1 MGAIVSDVEP
11 NSIAEELGIM
21 PGDEVLA
28 IDDIKPRDII
38 DYNFLTAGEELSL
51 HIKRTSGEE
60 EIIDIE
66 KDAEDG
72 LGIIFESAVFDRII
86 PCTNKCIFC
95 FVDQQPLGMR
105 DSLYVKDDDY
115 RLSYIQGTYI
125 TLTNLKPEHR
135 KRIEESRLGPLYV
148 SVHTTNPDLR
158 CKMLGNP
165 KAGDI
170 LKELKWLNKLD
181 IPVHAQIVLC
191 PGINDGKELE
201 RTLNDLKKLKSNIM
215 SVAIVPVG
223 LTKYRQDDLTPFT
236 QELAEEVIRQVEEF
250 NKGIGYSFA
259 VPSDELYLKAGLEIP
274 KDGFY
279 RGYGQLEDGVGTA
292 RMLLDDFKR
301 RKKQLPKSLPTP
313 LRLAIATG
321 QLACDILQ
329 PIIKD
334 LNKIENLNIELVPV
348 KSKFWGDKV
357 TVSGLITG
365 NDLIDAVKP
374 LPNKPDAL
382 IIPSVML
389 RKGFDRF
396 LDDIKLDEIR
406 EKLKLNI
413 HIIENYYS
421 TEELINIIV
430 LKRSL

>member
-1 MGAIVSDVEP
+1 M
-11 NSIAEELGIM
+11 
-21 PGDEVLA
+21 
-28 IDDIKPRDII
+28 
-38 DYNFLTAGEELSL
+38 
-51 HIKRTSGEE
+51 
-60 EIIDIE
+60 
-66 KDAEDG
+66 
-72 LGIIFESAVFDRII
+72 
-86 PCTNKCIFC
+86 
-95 FVDQQPLGMR
+95 
-105 DSLYVKDDDY
+105 
-115 RLSYIQGTYI
+115 
-125 TLTNLKPEHR
+125 
-135 KRIEESRLGPLYV
+135 
-148 SVHTTNPDLR
+148 
-158 CKMLGNP
+158 
-165 KAGDI
+165 
-170 LKELKWLNKLD
+170 
-181 IPVHAQIVLC
+181 
-191 PGINDGKELE
+191 
-201 RTLNDLKKLKSNIM
+201 
-215 SVAIVPVG
+215 
-223 LTKYRQDDLTPFT
+223 
-236 QELAEEVIRQVEEF
+236 
-250 NKGIGYSFA
+250 
-259 VPSDELYLKAGLEIP
+259 
-274 KDGFY
+274 
-279 RGYGQLEDGVGTA
+279 
-292 RMLLDDFKR
+292 
-301 RKKQLPKSLPTP
+301 
-313 LRLAIATG
+313 RLAIATG

>member
-1 MGAIVSDVEP
+1 MGAIVSNIEP
-11 NSIAEELGIM
+11 NSIAEELEIM

-28 IDDIKPRDII
+28 IDNVKPRDII
-38 DYNFLTAGEELSL
+38 DYNFLTAGEEISL

-66 KDAEDG
+66 KDPEEE

-86 PCTNKCIFC
+86 PCTNRCIFC
-95 FVDQQPLGMR
+95 FVDQQPPEMR
-105 DSLYVKDDDY
+105 ESLYIKDDDY
-115 RLSYIQGTYI
+115 RLSYLQGTYI

-158 CKMLGNP
+158 CRMLGNP
-165 KAGDI
+165 NAGDI

-223 LTKYRQDDLTPFT
+223 LTKYRQDDLKPFT
-236 QELAEEVIRQVEEF
+236 QTLALEVINQIEEF
-250 NKGIGYSFA
+250 NKGVGYSLA
-259 VPSDELYLKAGLEIP
+259 VPSDELYLKARLEIP

-301 RKKQLPKSLPTP
+301 RKKRLPKALSKP
-313 LRLAIATG
+313 LKLAIATG
-321 QLACDILQ
+321 QLACDIMQ

-334 LNKIENLNIELVPV
+334 LNKIENLSVELIPV
-348 KSKFWGDKV
+348 KSEFWGDKV

-365 NDLIDAVKP
+365 KDLIEAGKSLKD
-374 LPNKPDAL
+374 KPDNL

-389 RKGFDRF
+389 RKGSDRF
-396 LDDIKLDEIR
+396 LDDITLDDIKK
-406 EKLKLNI
+406 KLKLNI
-413 HIIENYYS
+413 HVIENYYS
-421 TEELINIIV
+421 TEELVNIIV
-430 LKRSL
+430 S